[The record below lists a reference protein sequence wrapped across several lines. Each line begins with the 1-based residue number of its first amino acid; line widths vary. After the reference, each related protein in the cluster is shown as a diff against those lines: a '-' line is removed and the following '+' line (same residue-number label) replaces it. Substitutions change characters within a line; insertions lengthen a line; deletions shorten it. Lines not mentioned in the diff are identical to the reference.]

1 MIQLIR
7 NKVREKI
14 ADEIKLTRA
23 YLAFADSAP
32 VKSFID
38 QISLIILYV
47 NKNFDIHGW
56 LNILHEIKGKTN
68 TALLEKVILMVTYL
82 KKRTNK
88 GCSFFN
94 YTTRPSL
101 CLVNIM
107 VHKLTLF
114 HISRVWV
121 TSQTSLSSMRRK
133 HLSW

>member
-1 MIQLIR
+1 MIR

-23 YLAFADSAP
+23 YLAFADSTP

-38 QISLIILYV
+38 QISLIIRYV

-56 LNILHEIKGKTN
+56 LTILHKIKGKIN
-68 TALLEKVILMVTYL
+68 TALLEKVILMVKYL
-82 KKRTNK
+82 KKHTNK

-94 YTTRPSL
+94 FTTRPSL
-101 CLVNIM
+101 CLVNII
-107 VHKLTLF
+107 VRKLTLF